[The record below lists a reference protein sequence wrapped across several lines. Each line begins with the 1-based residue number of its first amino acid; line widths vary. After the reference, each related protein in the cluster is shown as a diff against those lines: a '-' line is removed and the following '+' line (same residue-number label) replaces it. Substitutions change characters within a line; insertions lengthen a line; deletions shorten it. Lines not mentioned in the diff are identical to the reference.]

1 MKIKHI
7 TLTVSI
13 VASLLAFA
21 PLLQA
26 DDAKDKL
33 EKAKNTVNNI
43 KQAETPKVSTTT
55 ARTPEQAAKE
65 YKDSGRPTGPQTVK
79 TKEVPLPKQAPN
91 PTHDK
96 DVQKGIDSYKK
107 PDKSKDKQ

>member
-1 MKIKHI
+1 MKTKHLI
-7 TLTVSI
+7 LTASI
-13 VASLLAFA
+13 GAFLLAST
-21 PLLQA
+21 PPLQA

-33 EKAKNTVNNI
+33 EKAKNVVNNI
-43 KQAETPKVSTTT
+43 KQAEAPKVSTTT
-55 ARTPEQAAKE
+55 TRTPEQAAKE

-96 DVQKGIDSYKK
+96 DVQKGIDGYKK